1 MKSPKFNSASLNPEK
16 MPDHIEPPP
25 GRVESAPQILI
36 ALREAT
42 GQTHKAVE
50 KLTPF
55 FQAGFNRQSYLRW
68 LDLMNGFYRVV
79 DRTVDRSS
87 FITECSWHYAV
98 RCELIAQDLA
108 YLADRAPEEPADTTG
123 ILGPLQT
130 IRTSGEVAGMLYV
143 VEGSSLGGKVL
154 LAVLGKSAGVTATAG
169 ASFFA
174 PNGNN
179 PQPRWSEYV
188 QLLKNLTSKP
198 GNERDVLHGAKT
210 TFTVLHD
217 WILEKWISKP
227 VTV

>member
-1 MKSPKFNSASLNPEK
+1 MKSPKFNSASLNPET
-16 MPDHIEPPP
+16 MRGQIAPPP
-25 GRVESAPQILI
+25 GRGESAPQILT

-55 FQAGFNRQSYLRW
+55 FRAGFNRTSYLRW

-79 DRTVDRSS
+79 DCTVDSSS
-87 FITECSWHYAV
+87 FITECSWHYAA
-98 RCELIAQDLA
+98 RRELIAQDIACLA
-108 YLADRAPEEPADTTG
+108 NRAPEDPADTTG

-143 VEGSSLGGKVL
+143 VEGSSLGGQVL
-154 LAVLGKSAGVTATAG
+154 LGVLSKSAGVTASAG

-174 PNGNN
+174 PNGDN
-179 PQPRWSEYV
+179 PLPRWAEYV
-188 QLLKNLTSKP
+188 QLLKNLSSIP
-198 GNERDVLHGAKT
+198 GNEPDVVHGART

-217 WILEKWISKP
+217 WILEKWID
-227 VTV
+227 